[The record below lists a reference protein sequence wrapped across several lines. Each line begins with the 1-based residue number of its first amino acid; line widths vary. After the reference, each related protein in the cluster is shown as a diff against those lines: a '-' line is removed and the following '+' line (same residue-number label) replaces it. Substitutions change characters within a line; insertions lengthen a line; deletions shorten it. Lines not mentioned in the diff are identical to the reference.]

1 MSHHDDLRRAM
12 RNLRVVRSGGA
23 QGPVRARVLKQ
34 TLTPEES
41 TVEVQVLDA
50 SDQPDADWPTLA
62 GVEVSALFAGV
73 DGTGGIFGTLPP
85 ETIVRVG
92 FYEFDPNR
100 PYIDAVLPRL
110 GAQVGGADLYV
121 KATKAVVDAQA
132 IALGSDQA
140 IQFAVLGQKL
150 LAWLNAITVNC
161 PPAGGTSST
170 PIVPA
175 TADLLS
181 TKVTLE

>member
-12 RNLRVVRSGGA
+12 RNLRVVGA
-23 QGPVRARVLKQ
+23 RGTQGPVRARVLKQ

-41 TVEVQVLDA
+41 TVEVEVLDA

-73 DGTGGIFGTLPP
+73 DGTGGIFGTLLPK
-85 ETIVRVG
+85 TIVRVG

-100 PYIDAVLPRL
+100 PYLDAVLPQL
-110 GAQVGGADLYV
+110 GAQVGGADLYA
-121 KATKAVVDAQA
+121 KATKAVLELEAL
-132 IALGSDQA
+132 ALGSA
-140 IQFAVLGQKL
+140 EAKELAVLGTAL
-150 LAWLNAITVNC
+150 LTWLNTHTHTC
-161 PPAGGTSST
+161 PTGGGPSST
-170 PIVPA
+170 PVAPA
-175 TADLLS
+175 AENLLS